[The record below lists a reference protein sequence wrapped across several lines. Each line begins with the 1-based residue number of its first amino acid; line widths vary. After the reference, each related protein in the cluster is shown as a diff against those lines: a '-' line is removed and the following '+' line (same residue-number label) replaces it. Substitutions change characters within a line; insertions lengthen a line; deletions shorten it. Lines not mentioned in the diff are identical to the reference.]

1 MHIEDSK
8 RMRKAL
14 GISEF
19 TRRSGSLDLQANQ

>member
-8 RMRKAL
+8 RVRKAL

-19 TRRSGSLDLQANQ
+19 ARRSGSLNLKVNQ